1 MIRKNKWLGL
11 LVLIGTIVLTGCS
24 KTPNGSNL
32 ETQLTEKVKEIE
44 DLVTEKA
51 ELIKLKDKLQ
61 HEVEEIKEKLAGAP
75 VEPGT
80 PTPQQLGPSSNVIA
94 TSLEVIELLKD
105 KEMNDLSQY
114 IHPTQGLRLTPYFY
128 IDTQNDQV
136 FTAQDVA
143 TLDQNTNVFTWG
155 DYDGSGEPID
165 LNFNDYYDEFIYN
178 QDFMNPH
185 LIGNNTSI
193 GSGNT
198 LDNIAQAYPN
208 GHFIEF
214 HFTGFD
220 TQYAGIDWNSLR
232 LVFEEENGLWYLVGI
247 VHGQWTI

>member
-1 MIRKNKWLGL
+1 MTRKSKWLGL
-11 LVLIGTIVLTGCS
+11 SVLIVSLLLAGCN
-24 KTPNGSNL
+24 KTSNGSDL
-32 ETQLTEKVKEIE
+32 ETQLKEEAEKIE
-44 DLVTEKA
+44 NLVTENT

-61 HEVEEIKEKLAGAP
+61 DEVEEIKEKLAIGP
-75 VEPGT
+75 VEPE
-80 PTPQQLGPSSNVIA
+80 PPAPQQLGPSSNVLA
-94 TSLEVIELLKD
+94 TSLQVIELIKD
-105 KEMNDLSQY
+105 KNMDDLAQY
-114 IHPTQGLRLTPYFY
+114 IHSSQGLRLSPYFY

-136 FTAQDVA
+136 FTAQEVA
-143 TLDQNTNVFTWG
+143 TLDQNTAVFTWG
-155 DYDGSGEPID
+155 NYDGSGEAID

-185 LIGNNTSI
+185 LIGNNTPI
-193 GSGNT
+193 GSGNMI
-198 LDNIAQAYPN
+198 DNIDQAYPN

-220 TQYAGIDWNSLR
+220 AQYAGIDWNSLR